1 MDRGATVDGRANKRG
16 GEMSNRSIQGL
27 AKERE
32 GGRRERENERW
43 SGLRYKAPHGPL
55 GRTCINET
63 QPRSNRIPDRP
74 RHVIPVLDRGLV
86 SKIMLNRCS
95 TCNLYRLQFDFFRIF
110 FFFFLWFHFRINVDE
125 RRSIFFVMDRQQVWV
140 KEKEQNRLS
149 SNDLILCV

>member
-110 FFFFLWFHFRINVDE
+110 FFFFYDFIFRIILGSTSMKGIN
-125 RRSIFFVMDRQQVWV
+125 RSIFFRNGSVTSVSE
-140 KEKEQNRLS
+140 EKRKK
-149 SNDLILCV
+149 